1 MLTTGNRALI
11 VKRSRALQ
19 PAQVV
24 MLAFAA
30 AILMGTGLL
39 SLPVSKTGEGHAS
52 FMEALFTAT
61 SSICVTGHA
70 VVDTATYWSTFGQA
84 VIMVL
89 VQLGGLGIMSAA
101 LLVFMLA
108 GRRMGLRRRMIAAEE
123 AGVVNLSDVRRILV
137 GLVVFSLTC
146 EAIIAAVLTARFL
159 SMGDTSF
166 GTALW
171 RGVFHAVSSFN
182 NAGFALFSDNLMGFA
197 NDWLILGPVALA
209 IIVGGIGYPVFLDLR
224 KNRRRVARWSLHTKL
239 TLTATGILLVA
250 GTLAFLAM
258 EIGNPATLQ
267 PLDGHAK
274 VLNAFFQSVT
284 TRTAGF
290 NSISISGMQD
300 ESLLVS
306 DMLMF
311 VGGGSGSTA
320 GGVKVATFA
329 VLLLMV
335 IGEAKGGRQAEAF
348 GRTLPVA
355 VLRQSL
361 AIAFLA
367 INAVTFGTIA
377 LLVAT
382 PFNLSQCLFEVVSAF
397 GTVGLSTGITPDLGH
412 FGQSV
417 LVALM
422 YLGRVGPLT
431 LAVAL
436 AARERDRM
444 FTYPEERPLVG

>member
-1 MLTTGNRALI
+1 
-11 VKRSRALQ
+11 
-19 PAQVV
+19 

-39 SLPVSKTGEGHAS
+39 LLPVAKTGDGHAS

-61 SSICVTGHA
+61 SAVCVTGHA
-70 VVDTATYWSTFGQA
+70 VVDTATYWSTFGQV
-84 VIMVL
+84 VIMLL

-101 LLVFMLA
+101 LVVFMLA

-137 GLVVFSLTC
+137 GLVAFSLTC
-146 EAIIAAVLTARFL
+146 EAVIATFLTLRF
-159 SMGDTSF
+159 MEDASF

-171 RGVFHAVSSFN
+171 RGTFHAVSSFN
-182 NAGFALFSDNLMGFA
+182 NAGFALWSDNLMGFDH
-197 NDWLILGPVALA
+197 DWFVLGPVALG
-209 IIVGGIGYPVFLDLR
+209 IIVGGIGYPVFLDLK
-224 KNRRRVARWSLHTKL
+224 KNRRRVARWSLHTKI
-239 TLTATGILLVA
+239 TLTATGLLVA
-250 GTLAFLAM
+250 VGTLAFLAM
-258 EIGNPATLQ
+258 EFGNPATLE
-267 PLDGHAK
+267 PMSGGAK

-290 NSISISGMQD
+290 NAISQSGLHD

-377 LLVAT
+377 LLAAT
-382 PFNLSQCLFEVVSAF
+382 PFNLSQCLFEVISAF
-397 GTVGLSTGITPDLGH
+397 GTVGLSTGITPDLGS

-422 YLGRVGPLT
+422 YFGRVGPLT

-436 AARERDRM
+436 AARERDRL
-444 FTYPEERPLVG
+444 FTFPEERPLVG

>member
-1 MLTTGNRALI
+1 
-11 VKRSRALQ
+11 
-19 PAQVV
+19 

-30 AILMGTGLL
+30 AILAGTGLL
-39 SLPVSKTGEGHAS
+39 MLPAAKTGAGHAS
-52 FMEALFTAT
+52 FMEALFTST
-61 SSICVTGHA
+61 SAVCVTGHS
-70 VVDTATYWSTFGQA
+70 VVDTATYWTVFGQA
-84 VIMVL
+84 VIMLL

-101 LLVFMLA
+101 LVVFMLA

-123 AGVVNLSDVRRILV
+123 AGVVNLSDVRRILL
-137 GLVVFSLTC
+137 GLIAFSLTC
-146 EAIIAAVLTARFL
+146 EAVIAVALAARFSEDASL
-159 SMGDTSF
+159 
-166 GTALW
+166 GTAVW
-171 RGVFHAVSSFN
+171 RGAFHAVSSFN
-182 NAGFALFSDNLMGFA
+182 NAGFALFSDNLVGFA
-197 NDWLILGPVALA
+197 SDWFVIMPIALG

-224 KNRRRVARWSLHTKL
+224 KNPRRAARWTLHTKL
-239 TLTATGILLVA
+239 TLTATGILLFGA
-250 GTLAFLAM
+250 TLAFLVM
-258 EIGNPATLQ
+258 EFGNPATLE

-274 VLNAFFQSVT
+274 VLSAFFQSVT

-290 NSISISGMQD
+290 NSISQSGLHD

-320 GGVKVATFA
+320 GGVKVVTFA

-335 IGEAKGGRQAEAF
+335 IGEARGGRQAEAF
-348 GRTLPVA
+348 GRTLPTA

-377 LLVAT
+377 LLAAT
-382 PFNLSQCLFEVVSAF
+382 PYSLSQCLFEVTSAF
-397 GTVGLSTGITPDLGH
+397 GTVGLSTGITADLGD

-436 AARERDRM
+436 AARERDRL
-444 FTYPEERPLVG
+444 FTFPEERPLVG

>member
-1 MLTTGNRALI
+1 MLTTGNRTLI
-11 VKRSRALQ
+11 VKRNRALQ

-39 SLPVSKTGEGHAS
+39 LLPVAKTGEGHAS
-52 FMEALFTAT
+52 FMEALFTST
-61 SSICVTGHA
+61 SAICVTGHS

-84 VIMVL
+84 VIMLL

-101 LLVFMLA
+101 LVVFMLA

-123 AGVVNLSDVRRILV
+123 AGVVNLSDVRRILL
-137 GLVVFSLTC
+137 GLVAFSLTC
-146 EAIIAAVLTARFL
+146 EAIITAFLTARF
-159 SMGDTSF
+159 MEDASF

-171 RGVFHAVSSFN
+171 RGAFHAVSSFN
-182 NAGFALFSDNLMGFA
+182 NAGFALFSDNLAGFSHDFFVLMPIA
-197 NDWLILGPVALA
+197 VG
-209 IIVGGIGYPVFLDLR
+209 IIVGGIGYPVFLDLK

-239 TLTATGILLVA
+239 TLTATGLLLAV
-250 GTLAFLAM
+250 GTLAYLAM
-258 EIGNPATLQ
+258 EFGNPATLE
-267 PLDGHAK
+267 PMSGGAK

-290 NSISISGMQD
+290 NSISQSGLHD

-377 LLVAT
+377 LLAAT
-382 PFNLSQCLFEVVSAF
+382 PYNLSQCLFEVVSAF
-397 GTVGLSTGITPDLGH
+397 GTVGLSTGITPDLGD

-422 YLGRVGPLT
+422 YFGRVGPLT

-436 AARERDRM
+436 AARERDRL
-444 FTYPEERPLVG
+444 FTFPEERPLVG